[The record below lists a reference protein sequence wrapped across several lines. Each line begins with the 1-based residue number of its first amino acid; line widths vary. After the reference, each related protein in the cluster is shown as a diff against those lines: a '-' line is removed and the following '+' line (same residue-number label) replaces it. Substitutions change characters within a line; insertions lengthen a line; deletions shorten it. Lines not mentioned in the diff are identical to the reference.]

1 MESYG
6 QTGPS
11 LTIERQDG
19 ETSVLLVGEWD
30 LCEAPQLREALD
42 GINAAQHVLFDF
54 AGVTC
59 LDSSTLR
66 VFAEFKQRSKS
77 LGGSTAV
84 YYGANEQARKLMS
97 LSGVATLLHSR

>member
-6 QTGPS
+6 QTDPS
-11 LTIERQDG
+11 LTIERRDG
-19 ETSVLLVGEWD
+19 ATSVLLAGEWD

-42 GINAAQHVLFDF
+42 GIDATQHVLFDL
-54 AGVTC
+54 AGLSY

-66 VFAEFKQRSKS
+66 VFAEFKQRSKN

-84 YYGANEQARKLMS
+84 YYGGNERARRLMG
-97 LSGVATLLHSR
+97 LSGVATLLH

>member
-6 QTGPS
+6 QSGPS
-11 LTIERQDG
+11 LTIERQEG
-19 ETSVLLVGEWD
+19 ATSVLLAGEWD

-54 AGVTC
+54 TGITY

-66 VFAEFKQRSKS
+66 VFAEFKQRSKC
-77 LGGSTAV
+77 LGGSTAI
-84 YYGANEQARKLMS
+84 YYGGNDRARTLMG
-97 LSGVATLLHSR
+97 LSGVARILH

>member
-6 QTGPS
+6 QPGPS

-19 ETSVLLVGEWD
+19 ATSVALAGDWD

-42 GINAAQHVLFDF
+42 GINASHHVLLDLT
-54 AGVTC
+54 GVTY

-66 VFAEFKQRSKS
+66 VLAEFKQRSKS
-77 LGGSTAV
+77 LGGSTAI
-84 YYGANEQARKLMS
+84 YYGGNDRARTLMS
-97 LSGVATLLHSR
+97 LSAVQSLMT

>member
-1 MESYG
+1 MESCG
-6 QTGPS
+6 QAGPS

-19 ETSVLLVGEWD
+19 TTSVLLSGEWD

-42 GINAAQHVLFDF
+42 GVNASQHVVFDLT
-54 AGVTC
+54 GISY

-77 LGGSTAV
+77 LGGSTAI
-84 YYGANEQARKLMS
+84 YYGGNERARKLMS
-97 LSGVATLLHSR
+97 IVGIAAALH

>member
-1 MESYG
+1 MESSG

-19 ETSVLLVGEWD
+19 TTSVLLAGEWD

-42 GINAAQHVLFDF
+42 GINAAEHVIFDLT
-54 AGVTC
+54 GVTY

-66 VFAEFKQRSKS
+66 VFAEFKHRSKS
-77 LGGSTAV
+77 LGGSTSMH
-84 YYGANEQARKLMS
+84 YGNNELARR
-97 LSGVATLLHSR
+97 LLV

>member
-19 ETSVLLVGEWD
+19 ATSVLLAGEWD

-42 GINAAQHVLFDF
+42 GINASFHVVFDLT
-54 AGVTC
+54 GVTY

-66 VFAEFKQRSKS
+66 VFAEFKQRSKQ
-77 LGGSTAV
+77 LGGSTAI
-84 YYGANEQARKLMS
+84 YYGDNERARKLMGI
-97 LSGVATLLHSR
+97 SGVGSLLH

>member
-11 LTIERQDG
+11 LTIEHQDG
-19 ETSVLLVGEWD
+19 ATSVLLVGGWD

-42 GINAAQHVLFDF
+42 GINASQHVLFDL
-54 AGVTC
+54 AGVTY

-66 VFAEFKQRSKS
+66 VFAEFKQRSKG
-77 LGGSTAV
+77 LGGSTAI
-84 YYGANEQARKLMS
+84 YYGGNELARKLMT
-97 LSGVATLLHSR
+97 LSGIGTLLH

>member
-1 MESYG
+1 MESCG
-6 QTGPS
+6 QAEPS

-19 ETSVLLVGEWD
+19 ETSVLLAGEWD

-42 GINAAQHVLFDF
+42 GINASHHVVFDF
-54 AGVTC
+54 AGVTY

-77 LGGSTAV
+77 LGGSTAI
-84 YYGANEQARKLMS
+84 YYGGNERARKIMS
-97 LSGVATLLHSR
+97 LAGIATLLH

>member
-1 MESYG
+1 MESIG

-19 ETSVLLVGEWD
+19 ATSVLLAGEWD

-42 GINAAQHVLFDF
+42 SINAAQHVLFDLT
-54 AGVTC
+54 GITS

-66 VFAEFKQRSKS
+66 VFAEFKHRSMS

-84 YYGANEQARKLMS
+84 FYGGNDRARNLMG
-97 LSGVATLLHSR
+97 LSGVGRILH